1 MHLGQWGLA
10 EKTYTRLRRVNLGK
24 SSRSMGWE
32 MRGGTIWLMKDITT
46 FAQLEKEPGVV
57 VADFWAPWCGP
68 CRALAPELDKLA
80 EQGINVVK
88 INVDD
93 APDLAQQFQVMSI
106 PTVVRFEKGQ
116 EVRRVTG
123 AMNAETLKAR
133 LGV

>member
-1 MHLGQWGLA
+1 
-10 EKTYTRLRRVNLGK
+10 
-24 SSRSMGWE
+24 
-32 MRGGTIWLMKDITT
+32 MKNITT
-46 FAQLEKEPGVV
+46 FSQLEKELGVV

-68 CRALAPELDKLA
+68 CRALVPELEKLA

-93 APDLAQQFQVMSI
+93 APELAQQFQVMSI
-106 PTVVRFEKGQ
+106 PTVVRFENGQ
-116 EVRRVTG
+116 EVRRVVG